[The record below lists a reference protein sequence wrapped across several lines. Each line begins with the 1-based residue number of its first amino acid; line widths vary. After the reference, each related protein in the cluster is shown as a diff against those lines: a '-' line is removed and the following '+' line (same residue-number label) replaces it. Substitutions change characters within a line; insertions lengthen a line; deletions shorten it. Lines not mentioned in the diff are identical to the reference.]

1 MNKDIV
7 AMARAAVRDDRLS
20 SGALY
25 RELADEIERL
35 RKIIRSCARGT
46 EMVDLG
52 NGEIIGLHLPNR
64 STPIDSKTKSPPYVA
79 GS

>member
-1 MNKDIV
+1 MNKYIV

-52 NGEIIGLHLPNR
+52 NGEIIGLHQPM
-64 STPIDSKTKSPPYVA
+64 IEADHD
-79 GS
+79 